1 MNKATVY
8 LIPVG
13 LHEDASA
20 EEVLTA
26 DSIQRIHGLRKF
38 AVENEKTARHFLKKC
53 KLQHALPELELVPIG
68 KHAEQA
74 DEAVIKKWLN
84 EGKSFGVLSEA
95 GCPGVA
101 DPGASVVEL
110 AHRANAVVI
119 PLIGP
124 SSLLLALMGSGMN
137 GQHFKFHGYLPIDKT
152 DRLKALKQI
161 EFEIQKFG
169 STHLFI
175 ETPFRNK
182 QLLDTLFQG
191 LSGDVSLCIA
201 LHLTALNA
209 QLKTKSIREWKQS
222 KLPEIHKVPAVFL
235 LGRSIR

>member
-13 LHEDASA
+13 LHDDASA

-26 DSIQRIHGLRKF
+26 DGIQRIHTLRKF
-38 AVENEKTARHFLKKC
+38 AVENDKTARHFLKKC
-53 KLQHALPELELVPIG
+53 KLQHALQELELVPIG
-68 KHAEQA
+68 KHAEQT

-84 EGKSFGVLSEA
+84 EGESFGVLSEA

-110 AHRANAVVI
+110 AHRVNALVV

-124 SSLLLALMGSGMN
+124 SSILLALMGSGMN
-137 GQHFKFHGYLPIDKT
+137 GQHFKFHGYLPIDKA

-182 QLLDTLFQG
+182 QLLETLFQG
-191 LSGDVSLCIA
+191 LSGDVALCIA
-201 LHLTALNA
+201 LNLTAPNA
-209 QLKTKSIREWKQS
+209 MLKTKTIRDWKQS
-222 KLPEIHKVPAVFL
+222 QLPEIHKVPAVFL
-235 LGRSIR
+235 LGRSTR